1 MVFSCLS
8 IQQHLPGSRQRGSH
22 KRCLNAGIQIAAL
35 ALASVVSP
43 LHAEEV
49 RDCLLRELEESDSQ
63 TTVGEI
69 RAACQNEDRPE
80 STNSRI
86 VAGSQTVFEQSTLR
100 ERIRSES
107 NLEDAGFSVTP
118 HFPNF
123 IQYSSFDPNQAP
135 FESIT
140 GLPDT
145 VEDQEALFQVSFKAP
160 VWRDMFGT
168 DLSTYFAYTSRS
180 WWQVANDN
188 FSSPFRETN
197 YMPEVFVRS
206 TERRNVLGQTVEGWS
221 FGFVHESNGREQ
233 ALSRSWNR
241 AMTRFGLQLTDDVT
255 LLGQVWYRIPDD
267 EDEDDNP
274 NEYRFYG
281 YGDLRAVWTPNKHT
295 LTAFV
300 RPGTEKTSFELTWS
314 YPINRVFRIYAGYYN
329 GYGES
334 LLDFDVK
341 TERYSLGIA
350 LNDFLTAW

>member
-1 MVFSCLS
+1 MYRVDGEAFDVSLGV
-8 IQQHLPGSRQRGSH
+8 H
-22 KRCLNAGIQIAAL
+22 AL
-35 ALASVVSP
+35 AIIIGSTAMSLANADESVN
-43 LHAEEV
+43 
-49 RDCLLRELEESDSQ
+49 DCLLQAIDAASNQ
-63 TTVGEI
+63 TTVGEL
-69 RAACQNEDRPE
+69 RAACEDNGDPMRGDE
-80 STNSRI
+80 SA
-86 VAGSQTVFEQSTLR
+86 AGNLTVFEQGTLR
-100 ERIRSES
+100 ERIAVES
-107 NLEDAGFSVTP
+107 AMEDSGFSITP

-197 YMPEVFVRS
+197 YMPEIFVRS
-206 TERRNVLGQTVEGWS
+206 VERRNVFGQTLEGWS

-241 AMTRFGLQLTDDVT
+241 AMTRFGLQLTDDLS

-295 LTAFV
+295 FTAFV
-300 RPGTEKTSFELTWS
+300 RPGTEETSFELTWS
-314 YPINRVFRIYAGYYN
+314 YPINRVFRVYAGYYN